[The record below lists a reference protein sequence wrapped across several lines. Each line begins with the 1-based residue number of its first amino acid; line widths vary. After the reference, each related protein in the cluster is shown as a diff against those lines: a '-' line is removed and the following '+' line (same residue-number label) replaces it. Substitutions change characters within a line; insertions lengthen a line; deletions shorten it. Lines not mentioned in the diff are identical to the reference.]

1 MNKMRI
7 FKLYIS
13 IYQEDTKDG
22 QNLNFTLYFL
32 HLSERIIS
40 KNFERAINFYY
51 WHMAQIF
58 EKCTAPTF
66 IFLYF

>member
-7 FKLYIS
+7 FKLYIY
-13 IYQEDTKDG
+13 ICQEDTKDE
-22 QNLNFTLYFL
+22 QNLHFTLYFL

-51 WHMAQIF
+51 
-58 EKCTAPTF
+58 
-66 IFLYF
+66 